1 MASKGQA
8 LAEQFEQTNTELI
21 RTVERLTPAQWQKT
35 CAAEGWTVAATVR
48 HVGGGYGAI
57 SGMVQALAN
66 GKALPP
72 FSMDDLDK
80 ANAQAAKQN
89 ANCTKDECLSEL
101 RQGGVAAASMLKG
114 LSDEHLA
121 RTGTI
126 TGGRQMT
133 AEQVAQF
140 ILIGHPQEHLQ
151 SIRAVS

>member
-1 MASKGQA
+1 
-8 LAEQFEQTNTELI
+8 
-21 RTVERLTPAQWQKT
+21 
-35 CAAEGWTVAATVR
+35 
-48 HVGGGYGAI
+48 
-57 SGMVQALAN
+57 
-66 GKALPP
+66 
-72 FSMDDLDK
+72 MDDLDK
-80 ANAQAAKQN
+80 ANAEAAKQN

-140 ILIGHPQEHLQ
+140 ILIGHPQEHLK
-151 SIRAVS
+151 SVRAVS